1 MSILLRG
8 PKTGPLGVYHIDE
21 TLGQGGPFMS
31 IETVLLI
38 VLLTFGFGSVLNRW
52 EMRPG
57 RRRRGGQTRAQE
69 RRNLVAKVI
78 FDEASIERRSG

>member
-8 PKTGPLGVYHIDE
+8 PKTGPLGVYEIAE
-21 TLGQGGPFMS
+21 TLEARGQYMS

-38 VLLTFGFGSVLNRW
+38 VILTFGFGSVLNRW

-57 RRRRGGQTRAQE
+57 RLHRRRAGRPGA
-69 RRNLVAKVI
+69 L
-78 FDEASIERRSG
+78 F